1 MPCGELRQ
9 QRGYHGQSRMP
20 LNGCDRGIFPGQVAV
35 TLVVTG
41 GVEPLTF
48 RVASGGGTPW
58 ALAPDGL
65 RAILVV

>member
-1 MPCGELRQ
+1 M
-9 QRGYHGQSRMP
+9 
-20 LNGCDRGIFPGQVAV
+20 AV